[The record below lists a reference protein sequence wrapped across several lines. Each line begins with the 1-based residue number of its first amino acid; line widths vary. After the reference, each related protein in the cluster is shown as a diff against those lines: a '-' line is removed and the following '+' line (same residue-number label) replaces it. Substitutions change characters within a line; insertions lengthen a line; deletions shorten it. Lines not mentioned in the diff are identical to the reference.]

1 MHVKFTPDSHIE
13 HPASDMIET
22 LTLIT
27 LCMLYLIFFRPGK
40 TPPLKNSLVIDRPGK
55 YHVTLAPHLNLAEPL
70 VETIAQLLLEAA
82 ERSGDS
88 NTLFF
93 EVRDKQATAHGH
105 AVYLLAITQRD
116 GILFFQ
122 ATAPAGNSEPL
133 QTISAFSHN
142 VLARFP
148 PSDEP
153 DISLDQEIVRTTQQV
168 AKQRRVEI
176 AQIM

>member
-1 MHVKFTPDSHIE
+1 
-13 HPASDMIET
+13 MIET

-40 TPPLKNSLVIDRPGK
+40 TPPLSKTLVIDRPGK
-55 YHVTLAPHLNLAEPL
+55 YHITLAPHLNLAQPF
-70 VETIAQLLLEAA
+70 VEAIAQQLMEPS

-93 EVRDKQATAHGH
+93 DVRDKQATAHGH
-105 AVYLLAITQRD
+105 EAYLLAITQRD

-122 ATAPAGNSEPL
+122 ATPPAGNSAPL
-133 QTISAFSHN
+133 QTISAMSHN

-148 PSDEP
+148 LSSEP
-153 DISLDQEIVRTTQQV
+153 DISIDQAIVSVAQQV
-168 AKQRRVEI
+168 ASARLIEI
-176 AQIM
+176 VQIQ

>member
-1 MHVKFTPDSHIE
+1 
-13 HPASDMIET
+13 MIET

-27 LCMLYLIFFRPGK
+27 LCILYLIFFRPGK

-55 YHVTLAPHLNLAEPL
+55 YHVTLAPHLNLAQPL
-70 VETIAQLLLEAA
+70 VEGIAQQLLEPA

-93 EVRDKQATAHGH
+93 EVRDKNAAAHGH
-105 AVYLLAITQRD
+105 EAYLLAITQRD

-122 ATAPAGNSEPL
+122 ATAPAGNSAPL
-133 QTISAFSHN
+133 QIINFFSHN

-148 PSDEP
+148 QSDEP
-153 DISLDQEIVRTTQQV
+153 DISIDQEIVRAAQQV
-168 AKQRRVEI
+168 ANQRRVEI

>member
-1 MHVKFTPDSHIE
+1 
-13 HPASDMIET
+13 MIET

-27 LCMLYLIFFRPGK
+27 LCVLYLIFFRPGK
-40 TPPLKNSLVIDRPGK
+40 TPPLSKTLVIDRPGK
-55 YHVTLAPHLNLAEPL
+55 YHVTLAPHLNLAQPF
-70 VETIAQLLLEAA
+70 VESIAQLLLESA

-105 AVYLLAITQRD
+105 QAYLLAITQRD

-122 ATAPAGNSEPL
+122 ATAPAGNSAPL
-133 QTISAFSHN
+133 HTISAMSHD

-148 PSDEP
+148 LSSEP
-153 DISLDQEIVRTTQQV
+153 DISIDQAIVNAAQQV
-168 AKQRRVEI
+168 ASSRLIELV
-176 AQIM
+176 QIQ

>member
-1 MHVKFTPDSHIE
+1 
-13 HPASDMIET
+13 MIET

-27 LCMLYLIFFRPGK
+27 LCVLYLIFFRPGK
-40 TPPLKNSLVIDRPGK
+40 TPPLSKTLVIDRPGK
-55 YHVTLAPHLNLAEPL
+55 YHVTLAPNLNLAQPF
-70 VETIAQLLLEAA
+70 VENIAQLLLEFA

-105 AVYLLAITQRD
+105 QAYLLAITQRD

-122 ATAPAGNSEPL
+122 ATAPAGNSAPL
-133 QTISAFSHN
+133 HTISAMSHD

-148 PSDEP
+148 LSSEP
-153 DISLDQEIVRTTQQV
+153 DILIDQAIVNAAQQV
-168 AKQRRVEI
+168 ASSRLIELV
-176 AQIM
+176 QIQ